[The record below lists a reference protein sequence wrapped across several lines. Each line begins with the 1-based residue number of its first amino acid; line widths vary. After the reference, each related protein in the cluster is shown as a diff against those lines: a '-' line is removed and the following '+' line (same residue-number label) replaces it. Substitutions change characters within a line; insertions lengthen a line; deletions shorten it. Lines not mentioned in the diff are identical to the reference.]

1 VFCCDIYVLIQSSAQ
16 ESVSGRLLALGGA
29 EGEPV
34 SRIMIICPESDM
46 PFYTGLD
53 MDHAAFESA
62 DLEDQS
68 ATCPHCGGV
77 HAWRKEDAFLVGEE

>member
-1 VFCCDIYVLIQSSAQ
+1 
-16 ESVSGRLLALGGA
+16 
-29 EGEPV
+29 
-34 SRIMIICPESDM
+34 MIICPESDM

-53 MDHAAFESA
+53 MDRAAFESA
-62 DLEDQS
+62 DLEHQS